1 MAFLDGLLFWRVP
14 GDGPVVAA
22 EPERAEDLLAR
33 VRAIELR
40 ARRLVDANFLGE
52 YHSVFRGLGI
62 EFDELRPY
70 VPGDD
75 VRAMDWHTYAR
86 TREPMIRTY
95 REDRDMTVLF
105 AVDASA
111 SQREG
116 ADQQPKSEL
125 VAELCA
131 VLALA
136 AVRNNDRVGL
146 LVFASQP
153 ERYVRPASG
162 PRHVLRVVREVLTAR
177 PETSGTD
184 IGAALSYLTD
194 IHQRRATLFLLSD
207 FLAEGYERGLRAA
220 ARRFQ
225 IVAIRVRDPVD
236 ERLPVAGLVRL
247 RDAETGAEVVADT
260 SSASVRDAYTAH
272 VRQLDRAR
280 ERLFGELGIDEIP
293 VETGEDYVGALLR
306 FFKRKSSS
314 VA

>member
-1 MAFLDGLLFWRVP
+1 VALLDRLLPWRSRV
-14 GDGPVVAA
+14 DASHIDT

-33 VRAIELR
+33 VRAIELK

-86 TREPMIRTY
+86 TRVPMIRTY
-95 REDRDMTVLF
+95 REDRDLTVLF
-105 AVDASA
+105 AIDASA

-116 ADQQPKSEL
+116 ADAQSKSEL

-146 LVFASQP
+146 LLFASEP

-162 PRHVLRVVREVLTAR
+162 ARHVLRVVREVLTVQ
-177 PETSGTD
+177 PESSGTD
-184 IGAALSYLTD
+184 VGVALSYLTG

-207 FLAEGYERGLRAA
+207 FLTDGYERSLRAA

-225 IVAIRVRDPVD
+225 IVAIRVRDPID
-236 ERLPVAGLVRL
+236 ERLPDVGLIRVK
-247 RDAETGAEVVADT
+247 DAETGAEVVADT
-260 SSASVRDAYTAH
+260 SSPAVRDAYAAR

-293 VETGEDYVGALLR
+293 VAVGEDYVGALLR
-306 FFKRKSSS
+306 FFKRKSAS

>member
-1 MAFLDGLLFWRVP
+1 VAFLDRLFSWRKP
-14 GDGPVVAA
+14 AAGPDVDAA
-22 EPERAEDLLAR
+22 PQRAEDLLAR
-33 VRAIELR
+33 VRAIELK

-75 VRAMDWHTYAR
+75 VRAMDWNTYAR
-86 TREPMIRTY
+86 TRTPMIRTY
-95 REDRDMTVLF
+95 REDRDLTVLF

-111 SQREG
+111 SQKEG
-116 ADQQPKSEL
+116 ADEQPKSEL

-131 VLALA
+131 VLAMA

-146 LVFASQP
+146 LLFASQP

-162 PRHVLRVVREVLTAR
+162 FRHVLRVVREVLTAR
-177 PETSGTD
+177 TDTAGTD
-184 IGAALSYLTD
+184 IGAALSYLTG

-207 FLAEGYERGLRAA
+207 FLTDGYERGLRAA

-225 IVAIRVRDPVD
+225 IVAIRVRDPID
-236 ERLPVAGLVRL
+236 EQLPDVGLVRL
-247 RDAETGAEVVADT
+247 KDAETGIEVVADT
-260 SSASVRDAYTAH
+260 SSASVRDAYAAH

-293 VETGEDYVGALLR
+293 VTTGEDYVGALLR

>member
-1 MAFLDGLLFWRVP
+1 MKFLDWLLFSR
-14 GDGPVVAA
+14 GAEGSIDASS

-33 VRAIELR
+33 VRAIELK

-52 YHSVFRGLGI
+52 YRSVFRGLGL

-75 VRAMDWHTYAR
+75 VRSIDWNTYAR
-86 TREPMIRTY
+86 TRQPMVRIY
-95 REDRDMTVLF
+95 REDRDLTVLF

-116 ADQQPKSEL
+116 VNEQAKSDL

-146 LVFASQP
+146 LLFASQA

-162 PRHVLRVVREVLTAR
+162 TRHVLRVVREVLTAK
-177 PETSGTD
+177 PQTSGTD
-184 IGAALSYLTD
+184 IGAALSYVTG
-194 IHQRRATLFLLSD
+194 IHQRRATLFILSD
-207 FLAEGYERGLRAA
+207 FLAEGYERSLRAA
-220 ARRFQ
+220 AKRFQ
-225 IVAIRVRDPVD
+225 VVAIRVRDPID
-236 ERLPVAGLVRL
+236 EQLPDAGIVRV
-247 RDAETGAEVVADT
+247 RNAETGTEVLVDT
-260 SSASVRDAYTAH
+260 SSSTVRDTYAAR
-272 VRQLDRAR
+272 VKQLDRSR

-293 VETGEDYVGALLR
+293 VQVGEDYVGALLR
-306 FFKRKSSS
+306 FFKRKAAS